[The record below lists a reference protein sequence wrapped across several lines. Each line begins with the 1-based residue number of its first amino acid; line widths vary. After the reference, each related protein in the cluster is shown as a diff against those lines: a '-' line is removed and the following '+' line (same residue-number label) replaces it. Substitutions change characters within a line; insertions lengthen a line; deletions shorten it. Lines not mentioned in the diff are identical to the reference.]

1 MAPKAKPKPGAKRL
15 VRRPAARCRA
25 VSTGAGTHAGAAGAP
40 MGDGGLPGAVLGGTV
55 TAWSIMDRWQ
65 DPALAGGARA
75 LLTAGHLLEV
85 KVTSPGGRVLGHMLF
100 TVIAAHPPSTTGLA
114 LEVKHN
120 GSSNVLASNLMNRAL
135 ANGQMP

>member
-15 VRRPAARCRA
+15 VHRPAARCRA
-25 VSTGAGTHAGAAGAP
+25 VSTGDGAHPCAAGAP

-65 DPALAGGARA
+65 DPALAGSARA

-85 KVTSPGGRVLGHMLF
+85 NVTSPGGRVLGHMLF
-100 TVIAAHPPSTTGLA
+100 TVIAAHPPTGLA
-114 LEVKHN
+114 LEVKNN
-120 GSSNVLASNLMNRAL
+120 GCSNVLASNLMNRAL